1 MTAFK
6 TFSNLL
12 TTRATFKRRRFLS
25 LGAAS
30 ASLTVIAVCAF
41 PPGPNAAAVGE
52 VPPPI
57 STTSG
62 EAEIALVEHLASI
75 GAKKY
80 GAWWCPHCHAQQVLF
95 GKEAFAKVP
104 YVECDAE
111 GQNAQTATCQT
122 VGVASYPAW
131 EINGQLYAGVQPL
144 ESLAQISGYDGPTN
158 FKNQAE

>member
-1 MTAFK
+1 MAFL
-6 TFSNLL
+6 NLMMP
-12 TTRATFKRRRFLS
+12 RFNPQRRRFLT
-25 LGAAS
+25 LTTAA
-30 ASLTVIAVCAF
+30 ASLTVLAACSF
-41 PPGPNAAAVGE
+41 PPGPNAAALGE

-57 STTSG
+57 TTTSG
-62 EAEIALVEHLASI
+62 EAEIALAEHLASI

-111 GQNAQTATCQT
+111 GQNAQTAICQT
-122 VGVASYPAW
+122 VGVASYPTW
-131 EINGQLYAGVQPL
+131 EIKGQLYAGVQSL
-144 ESLAQISGYDGPTN
+144 ERLAQISGYNGPTN